1 MLLSTFGDCG
11 SVDDSPVKSDSVLG
25 KLERMDRPENLV
37 SVIIPCYQQG
47 RFLAQAIE
55 SVLAQSHGEYEI
67 IVVDDGSTDNTA
79 EVATR
84 YPGLRYFRQP
94 NGGTSSARNLGIRE
108 SRGNYLVFLDADDL
122 LLPHALRTGISVLSD
137 RSDCAM
143 TFGSCRFVDIT
154 GTMLPVFRRALD
166 RDDYYLA
173 FLRRCYIGHP
183 AAAMFRRCIFDAGAV
198 FDESLRMCSD
208 YDLYLQVARKWP
220 IYCHNETVSEYRQHS
235 EQKTSNRRGMVDHV
249 VKVLEAQAPF
259 TESNQAYERMLK
271 KGIRIV
277 RHDHS
282 RELLMRAWKNCR
294 SAHWQDSQ
302 RDFVNFLNFE
312 PPLAGWILAQAAVK
326 PWLRRLRV
334 IIKPSRVSGHRT
346 SYII

>member
-1 MLLSTFGDCG
+1 MDC
-11 SVDDSPVKSDSVLG
+11 
-25 KLERMDRPENLV
+25 PENLV

-67 IVVDDGSTDNTA
+67 IVVDDGSMDNTA

-84 YPGLRYFRQP
+84 YPGLRYVRHP
-94 NGGTSSARNLGIRE
+94 NAGTSSARNLGIRE
-108 SRGNYLVFLDADDL
+108 SHGNYLVFLDADDI
-122 LLPHALRTGISVLSD
+122 LLPHALRTGISALAG
-137 RSDCAM
+137 RADCAM
-143 TFGSCRFVDIT
+143 TFGSCRFVDAT
-154 GTMLPVFRRALD
+154 GTMLPVFRRALE

-173 FLRRCYIGHP
+173 FLRRCYVGHP
-183 AAAMFRRCIFDAGAV
+183 AAAMFRRCIVDAGV
-198 FDESLRMCSD
+198 MFDESLRMCSD
-208 YDLYLQVARKWP
+208 YDFYLQVARKWP
-220 IYCHNETVSEYRQHS
+220 VCCHNETVSKYRQHS

-259 TESNQAYERMLK
+259 TQGNQPYERMVR

-277 RHDHS
+277 RHGHS
-282 RELLMRAWKNCR
+282 RELLTRAWKNLR
-294 SAHWQDSQ
+294 SSSWQDSK

-312 PPLAGWILAQAAVK
+312 PPLAGWILAQAAIK
-326 PWLRRLRV
+326 PWLRRLRA
-334 IIKPSRVSGHRT
+334 IRKPNRPGGYRT